1 MARIEKDVI
10 IHATTQE
17 IDEFAINARTWPEW
31 STGVEAVE
39 VDHIFPEKGGKLNL
53 KYKSAGLTFDIQFTT
68 REIVHG
74 SHVIWDMEGMIN
86 GYQHWTY
93 VPAGGGAVKVSC
105 LFEYTVPGGG
115 LGALADKLIVERM
128 NTANIESTLA
138 NLKKMVEG

>member
-10 IHATTQE
+10 INATTQE

-31 STGVEAVE
+31 AAGVEAVE
-39 VDHIFPEKGGKLNL
+39 PDNVFPEKGGQVKV
-53 KYKSAGLTFDIQFTT
+53 KYKSAGLTFDITFIT
-68 REIVHG
+68 RDIVHG

-93 VPAGGGAVKVSC
+93 TPAGSGVKVSC
-105 LFEYTVPGGG
+105 VFDYTMPGGG
-115 LGALADKLIVERM
+115 LGAIADKLIVERM
-128 NTANIESTLA
+128 NTTNIENTLA